1 MAKMK
6 DFMVSVNPAEVM
18 YTSINTS
25 KDGYNSARMVV
36 KKGDNEYMSISYEW
50 EGNNIPGFA
59 MDLMG
64 FMKSNNVETSGVWP
78 EKEDAFEAAKKKG
91 MPPWLNKDKD
101 MEDEEEDPKD
111 KKKEQKKEKKKEKS
125 EEDEAKKKEICE
137 DCGKKMEECKCK
149 PEK

>member
-6 DFMVSVNPAEVM
+6 DFMVSVKPDEVM

-36 KKGDNEYMSISYEW
+36 KKGDSEYMSISYEW

-64 FMKSNNVETSGVWP
+64 FMKMNNKETSGIW
-78 EKEDAFEAAKKKG
+78 EG
-91 MPPWLNKDKD
+91 R
-101 MEDEEEDPKD
+101 EEEYASYEEACATCKEHNAKN
-111 KKKEQKKEKKKEKS
+111 KKMKS
-125 EEDEAKKKEICE
+125 EVCP
-137 DCGKKMEECKCK
+137 DCGKKMEECVCK
-149 PEK
+149 KEK